1 MEWMKIWMN
10 DIDVLTTWRIHMSG
24 CLLWVFLK
32 NDFAI
37 WIWLVSL
44 KPRKIFTCVTFL
56 LSLIFWIF
64 TTVCPPTKYG
74 PNCELKCTCKNG
86 GLCNPV
92 DGSCTCALG
101 WTGDYCE
108 KGKLITTFFYS
119 IKSTAYC
126 HSLTK
131 YSRNL
136 WKGYFP
142 IHLCKL
148 FIVYDYIS
156 NKNNVMLIPVDFVT
170 LLPEY
175 HMKTLKLLSNWN
187 SINVKELLWD
197 LNPTHRPANS
207 WGGQGTGCG
216 ALGRPSSH
224 QEWAQLQRVMRR
236 TLGPEVLKLY
246 ILRRSLIMY
255 HHKCTFI

>member
-1 MEWMKIWMN
+1 M
-10 DIDVLTTWRIHMSG
+10 
-24 CLLWVFLK
+24 CLLPYYHLKDTSEWLFAWVFLK

-44 KPRKIFTCVTFL
+44 KPRKIFTCMTFL

-156 NKNNVMLIPVDFVT
+156 NKNSVMLIPIDFVT
-170 LLPEY
+170 LPEY
-175 HMKTLKLLSNWN
+175 HMKTLK
-187 SINVKELLWD
+187 
-197 LNPTHRPANS
+197 
-207 WGGQGTGCG
+207 
-216 ALGRPSSH
+216 
-224 QEWAQLQRVMRR
+224 
-236 TLGPEVLKLY
+236 TLK
-246 ILRRSLIMY
+246 
-255 HHKCTFI
+255 